1 MRGKPMDFFEKFNV
15 ARKEFTY
22 GDPEDMSRNHIQ
34 VGLVAT
40 FYIDQCYLPQK
51 RQGMVE
57 ALKLYNEHF
66 GRYFKWCYFDSKQ
79 LKPSEE
85 NLEKCTSYIQ
95 RQDDAIEFM
104 FSSEESP
111 LLHVGDYMVAGLSM
125 QGWFEQVHKDL
136 SYFRFYLP
144 VEVLQGE
151 GRVHFEKLLLK
162 CFQLLKP
169 LHGSAGLGMQVC
181 YENEEFQDLEY
192 DIAQEF
198 NAIDIGSVLGEK
210 DLRDGF
216 RSINWYTILSDQ
228 LLAKL
233 GGINHLIEK
242 IDDERILLLPFE
254 TGVMVR
260 AGDWPELGWIRENP
274 YPELYVKVNELLKP
288 ARATEV
294 GSFHFG
300 SIEDEIRFDKETSN
314 EWVRRFDN
322 VEPIKVMQSI
332 D

>member
-1 MRGKPMDFFEKFNV
+1 MDFFEKFNV

-57 ALKLYNEHF
+57 ALKLYYEFF
-66 GRYFKWCYFDSKQ
+66 GDNLKWCFFDK
-79 LKPSEE
+79 KEHA
-85 NLEKCTSYIQ
+85 TSVEVINECSQFIQ
-95 RQDDAIEFM
+95 RQDIDIGFM
-104 FSSEESP
+104 YSSENP
-111 LLHVGDYMVAGLSM
+111 AWLHVGNYGVRALSM
-125 QGWFEQVHKDL
+125 QGWFEQVHKGL
-136 SYFRFYLP
+136 SYFSFYLP

-162 CFQLLKP
+162 CCQLLKP

-181 YENEEFQDLEY
+181 YEREEFQDLEY

-198 NAIDIGSVLGEK
+198 TAIDIGSITTNKL
-210 DLRDGF
+210 LREGF

-233 GGINHLIEK
+233 GGINHLREK
-242 IDDERILLLPFE
+242 IDDERILLLPFD

-322 VEPIKVMQSI
+322 VEAIKVMQSI